1 MTGDYYWERGATEDI
16 PFVPWMVCG
25 IGEISVSDQPCG
37 GAKERGEA
45 TSVGSIAH
53 MQPEDHWKKMG
64 EKRRSFQGSDQL
76 TERQRMSKGG
86 PHPNHRNETKGI

>member
-1 MTGDYYWERGATEDI
+1 MTITGKGGPTQDI

-53 MQPEDHWKKMG
+53 MQPEDRLKMG
-64 EKRRSFQGSDQL
+64 KKRRSPQGSWQGVAPI
-76 TERQRMSKGG
+76 T
-86 PHPNHRNETKGI
+86 ETKGKVFRFHYHYTR